1 VNRSRRALAQ
11 IVVGVVAAGAFYWMI
26 WETPEELVRAR
37 LSHLAAALPRD
48 SQTTEM
54 AWRGRIAKAFEEG
67 MTPTVR
73 LVVPEL
79 GAVEGRESVLE
90 YAFQTAGMLHVE
102 VDPVSL
108 HVEDE
113 RARARLTLTLVQRFP
128 GSERR
133 EQRSATAELVRDG
146 KSFRLQTL
154 EVERAG
160 REQPE
165 ARP

>member
-1 VNRSRRALAQ
+1 MNRSRRALAQ
-11 IVVGVVAAGAFYWMI
+11 IVAGVVAAGAFYLLI

-37 LSHLAAALPRD
+37 LSELAAALPRD
-48 SQTTEM
+48 AQTTEM
-54 AWRGRIAKAFEEG
+54 AWRSRLAKAVETG
-67 MTPTVR
+67 TTPTVR

-79 GAVEGRESVLE
+79 GAVEGRESLLE
-90 YAFQTAGMLHVE
+90 YAFQTTGTLHVE
-102 VDPVSL
+102 VDPVSV
-108 HVEDE
+108 HVKEQ
-113 RARARLTLTLVQRFP
+113 RARARLTLTLIQRLP

-146 KSFRLQTL
+146 KLFRLQTL

>member
-1 VNRSRRALAQ
+1 MNRSRRALAQ
-11 IVVGVVAAGAFYWMI
+11 IVVGAAAAGAFYLMI
-26 WETPEELVRAR
+26 RESPEDQVRAR
-37 LSHLAAALPRD
+37 LSHLATALVRD
-48 SQTTEM
+48 SQTTEA
-54 AWRGRIAKAFEEG
+54 AWRGRLAKACEEG

-79 GAVEGRESVLE
+79 GAVEGRESLLE
-90 YAFQTAGMLHVE
+90 YAFQTGGMLHVE
-102 VDPVSL
+102 VDAPSV
-108 HVEDE
+108 HVEDG
-113 RARARLTLTLVQRFP
+113 RARARLTLTLTQRLP
-128 GSERR
+128 GAERR

-146 KSFRLQTL
+146 KAFRLQTL

>member
-1 VNRSRRALAQ
+1 MNRSRRVFAQ
-11 IVVGVVAAGAFYWMI
+11 AVAGVAAAGAFYLMI
-26 WETPEELVRAR
+26 WDTPDELVRKR
-37 LSHLAAALPRD
+37 LSQLAAALGRD
-48 SQTTEM
+48 SQTTET
-54 AWRGRIAKAFEEG
+54 AWRGRIAKACEEG

-73 LVVPEL
+73 LVAPEL

-102 VDPVSL
+102 VDPVSV
-108 HVEDE
+108 HVAED
-113 RARARLTLTLVQRFP
+113 RARARLTLTLIQRLP

-133 EQRSATAELVRDG
+133 EQRSATAELVRDA

>member
-1 VNRSRRALAQ
+1 MNRSRRALAQ
-11 IVVGVVAAGAFYWMI
+11 IVVGVAAAGAFYLMI
-26 WETPEELVRAR
+26 WETPEELVRKR
-37 LSHLAAALPRD
+37 LSQLSAALGRD
-48 SQTTEM
+48 SQTTEV

-67 MTPTVR
+67 LTPTVR

-79 GAVEGRESVLE
+79 GAVEGRESLLE
-90 YAFQTAGMLHVE
+90 YAFQTAGTLHVE
-102 VDPVSL
+102 VSPVSV
-108 HVEDE
+108 HVEDR
-113 RARARLTLTLVQRFP
+113 RARARLTLTLIQRLP

>member
-1 VNRSRRALAQ
+1 MNGSRRAVAR
-11 IVVGVVAAGAFYWMI
+11 VAVGLVAAVAFYWMI
-26 WETPEELVRAR
+26 WDTPEDLARAR
-37 LSHLAAALPRD
+37 LAHLAGALARD
-48 SQTTEM
+48 AGATE
-54 AWRGRIAKAFEEG
+54 ADWRGRLARAAEEG
-67 MTPTVR
+67 LTPTVR

-90 YAFQTAGMLHVE
+90 YAFQTGGILEVE
-102 VDPVSL
+102 VDPVSV
-108 HVEDE
+108 HADE
-113 RARARLTLTLVQRFP
+113 RRARARLTLTLIQRVP

-133 EQRSATAELVRDG
+133 EQRAATAELVRDG
-146 KSFRLQTL
+146 KVYRLQTL